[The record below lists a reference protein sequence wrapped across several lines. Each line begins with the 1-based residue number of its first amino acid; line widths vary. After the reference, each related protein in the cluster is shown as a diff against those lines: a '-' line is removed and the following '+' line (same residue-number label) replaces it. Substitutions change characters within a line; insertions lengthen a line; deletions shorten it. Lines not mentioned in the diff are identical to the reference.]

1 MAATVNDVRNCDYT
15 GELDCVSDD
24 QIACVLAHEVPC
36 YVNRDQFCDCADK
49 AEALVAAH
57 IIALGLRGSSSPQG
71 PVTSESAGG
80 LSRSY
85 GTVGTAS
92 GSAGFWQSTTFGQRY
107 WAIASSRITSPIVL
121 CAEGVGDGLVVA

>member
-1 MAATVNDVRNCDYT
+1 MVATVNDVRNCDFT
-15 GELDCVSDD
+15 GELDCVDD
-24 QIACVLAHEVPC
+24 DRIACILAHEVPC
-36 YVNRDQFCDCADK
+36 YINAEQFCDCAAK

-57 IIALGLRGSSSPQG
+57 II
-71 PVTSESAGG
+71 PVTAESAGG

-85 GTVGTAS
+85 GTVGSAS

-121 CAEGVGDGLVVA
+121 CADGVAGYVA